1 MYDVDLS
8 ESLFPAQT
16 DGIVRETT
24 VGGVLREV
32 AAQHSSAP
40 AVVAV
45 DMDGQTGRSWT
56 YGELLADSEKLA
68 LALSTRF
75 RPGERITIWSVA
87 SVVPLAAISR
97 PLSDRRK
104 RHRLSRRTIMT
115 VLLRTFATLSASP
128 CRRSTFRSE
137 ALKKTR
143 SCRSTRSVRFASG
156 VIAP

>member
-8 ESLFPAQT
+8 EYLFPAQT

-24 VGGVLREV
+24 VGSVLREV

-75 RPGERITIWSVA
+75 RPGCA
-87 SVVPLAAISR
+87 
-97 PLSDRRK
+97 
-104 RHRLSRRTIMT
+104 RTG
-115 VLLRTFATLSASP
+115 P
-128 CRRSTFRSE
+128 
-137 ALKKTR
+137 
-143 SCRSTRSVRFASG
+143 
-156 VIAP
+156 